1 MKYLITILLMLM
13 SFSFVAEKVILV
25 AAAKTSMTVQD
36 DDAGATEPGKEQPEK
51 ANEDLK
57 EKYCPAGLAEAHAFA
72 LGLTTAAGLY
82 LQHFPSGF
90 IDKPYMPPK
99 MV

>member
-1 MKYLITILLMLM
+1 MRYLITILLILM

-25 AAAKTSMTVQD
+25 SAPKTSVITQGE
-36 DDAGATEPGKEQPEK
+36 DANATDSGKEQSEK
-51 ANEDLK
+51 SNEDLK
-57 EKYCPAGLAEAHAFA
+57 EKYYPTGLAEAHAFA
-72 LGLTTAAGLY
+72 LSLTTVAGLH